1 MHNHIGTETKD
12 KLNIWVSSEESWT
25 MGVSLIQQYF
35 MGGSRL
41 SREPLSINKIMTKLL
56 KN

>member
-25 MGVSLIQQYF
+25 MGASLIQQYF
-35 MGGSRL
+35 MGG
-41 SREPLSINKIMTKLL
+41 KQA
-56 KN
+56 